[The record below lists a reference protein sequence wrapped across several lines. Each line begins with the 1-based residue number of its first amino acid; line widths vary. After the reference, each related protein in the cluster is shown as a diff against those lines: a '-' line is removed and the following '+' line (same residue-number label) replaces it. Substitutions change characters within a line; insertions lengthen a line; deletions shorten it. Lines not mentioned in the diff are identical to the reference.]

1 MEINE
6 QFRIFK
12 SAVSLV
18 HTKIGY
24 LESYRKILKV
34 FSMCV
39 CIAWHIAHQPF
50 KMHCVSF
57 QGTCKWFENHHCK
70 EQRYLHHSVVVC
82 LCKGHAPQHGLHER
96 YLHNQLPVSVMTS
109 SHLLAGSGCEL
120 PTYMECVNK
129 YFVWKSTRLRPL
141 LKIIQFTNLYIIFI
155 WCNTIKPCFLG
166 NHRC

>member
-1 MEINE
+1 VGLNLSLISGDIIFISKYVLSLIANMEINE

-57 QGTCKWFENHHCK
+57 QGTCK
-70 EQRYLHHSVVVC
+70 
-82 LCKGHAPQHGLHER
+82 
-96 YLHNQLPVSVMTS
+96 
-109 SHLLAGSGCEL
+109 
-120 PTYMECVNK
+120 
-129 YFVWKSTRLRPL
+129 
-141 LKIIQFTNLYIIFI
+141 
-155 WCNTIKPCFLG
+155 
-166 NHRC
+166 